1 VEKGM
6 RNGLPLM
13 NQQLN
18 DPSLLLDRILVN
30 GQWQNTGNTFAVE
43 NPATGEV
50 LARGAWAGAEEPP
63 AGVAAAGG
71 ALL

>member
-1 VEKGM
+1 M

-18 DPSLLLDRILVN
+18 DPSLLLDRVLVN

-43 NPATGEV
+43 NPAPGYFIAV
-50 LARGAWAGAEEPP
+50 VACAGAE
-63 AGVAAAGG
+63 
-71 ALL
+71 